1 MKFSYN
7 WIRELVPGLSMS
19 PVELARLI
27 TMKTAECEGVE
38 EFAPHLARVVAAR
51 VIEAHKL
58 EGTHLTRAIVDAGPL
73 LGRKQVICGA
83 PNCRAGMT
91 TAYVPDGVWL
101 GSKEIRRAVIHG
113 VASDGMLA
121 SGAELEINRD
131 HDGILE
137 FEAEPGEPVPGCFPD
152 SVIEVDNKSLTHRP
166 DLWGHHGMAREVAAI
181 TGQRL
186 FDPVDLALL
195 PPQGTETNPWK
206 AEIFDYDACPRYSAL
221 VFDNVKVG
229 PSPLWLQARLEAIG
243 LNPISNIVDVTNF
256 LLAGLSQPMHAFDA
270 AKLHGKT
277 IFVRHAKEGEVL
289 EALNGESYTLSPAN
303 LVIADAEG
311 AVALGGVIGGARSAI
326 GPSTTS
332 IVLES
337 ANFEATG
344 IRKTSSALKLR
355 TDASMRYEKA
365 QDPINTTRALA
376 RAIVLLEEVCPGIRL
391 VDGLVDNW
399 RGAAPTRV
407 IELPLDWLV
416 RKLGRSIEPAEVR
429 EILESLEFGVTEPAP
444 GVFSVTVPTWRA
456 TKDITIKDDL
466 LEEIGRMVGY
476 ATVPPTPPM
485 RPATPPWI
493 NKPRFFAHK
502 VREACAAQGFTETV
516 NYSFISEEMAQ
527 RFGFAPEAHLHVTN
541 PISSEQSLMRLS
553 LLPGIHRNILEN
565 AKRFDE
571 FRLFE
576 IGYEIHKSNGAATV
590 PYGAATV
597 RERCASASDARPTLP
612 TETPH
617 LMAAIYSKG
626 DGAAALY
633 ELKRLAECLMPGCEV
648 MPVESLHYEHPARSV
663 AISWRGETLGRIL
676 ELHPSLV
683 ETGRGSILDLDL
695 EQLFRLG
702 DAAKKYTPL
711 QRYPSTAFDLSVVAG
726 LRELAGVLRKKILA
740 AAGEC
745 CESVEYLYSYRGQ
758 PFPEDRQSLTYRVT
772 LTAPDRTLSSDE
784 ASAVRSAIIDA
795 LRAEGYEL
803 RV

>member
-7 WIRELVPGLSMS
+7 WIRELVPGLDMS
-19 PVELARLI
+19 PEELMRLV

-51 VIEAHKL
+51 VLEAHKL

-73 LGRKQVICGA
+73 LGTKQVICGA
-83 PNCRAGMT
+83 PNCRSGMT
-91 TAYVPDGVWL
+91 TAYVPDGVTL
-101 GSKEIRRAVIHG
+101 GAKEIRKVVIHG

-131 HDGILE
+131 HEGILE
-137 FEAEPGEPVPGCFPD
+137 FEAEPGDPVPGCVPD
-152 SVIEVDNKSLTHRP
+152 LVIEVDNKSLTHRP

-181 TGQRL
+181 SGQRVY
-186 FDPVDLALL
+186 DPVDLSLL
-195 PPQGTETNPWK
+195 PPLGNEWS
-206 AEIFDYDACPRYSAL
+206 AEILDYDACPRYSAL

-229 PSPLWLQARLEAIG
+229 PSPLWLQARLQSVG
-243 LNPISNIVDVTNF
+243 LNPISNIVDVTN
-256 LLAGLSQPMHAFDA
+256 LLLIGLSQPMHAFDA
-270 AKLHGKT
+270 DKLHGQT
-277 IFVRHAKEGEVL
+277 IYVRHAQDGEVL
-289 EALNGESYTLSPAN
+289 EALNGESYTLTPAN

-326 GPSTTS
+326 GPGTTR

-344 IRKTSSALKLR
+344 IRKTSSLHRLR

-376 RAIVLLEEVCPGIRL
+376 RAIVLLQEVCPGIRL
-391 VDGLVDNW
+391 VGGLLDNW
-399 RGAAPTRV
+399 RGATPQVV
-407 IELPLDWLV
+407 IDLPLEWLD
-416 RKLGRSIEPAEVR
+416 RKLGRPVEPAVVR
-429 EILESLEFGVTEPAP
+429 EILESLEFGVIEPTP
-444 GVFSVTVPTWRA
+444 GVFAVTVPTWRA
-456 TKDITIKDDL
+456 TKDVTIKDDL

-476 ATVPPTPPM
+476 VTVPPVPPL
-485 RPATPPWI
+485 RPATPPWF
-493 NKPRFFAHK
+493 NAPRMFQHK
-502 VREACAAQGFTETV
+502 LGEACAAQGFHETL
-516 NYSFISEEMAQ
+516 NYSFISEEMAR

-565 AKRFDE
+565 AKRCDE

-576 IGYEIHKSNGAATV
+576 IGNEIHKATE
-590 PYGAATV
+590 ANSTHEDTV
-597 RERCASASDARPTLP
+597 RGLKGLP
-612 TETPH
+612 LLPKEIPH

-626 DGAAALY
+626 DGAASLY

-648 MPVESLHYEHPARSV
+648 LPVESLPYEHPARSV
-663 AISWRGETLGRIL
+663 AVSWRGETIGRIF

-683 ETGRGSILDLDL
+683 ETGRAAILDLDL
-695 EQLFRLG
+695 DLLFHLG
-702 DAAKKYTPL
+702 EKPKHYTPL
-711 QRYPSTAFDLSVVAG
+711 QRYPSTAFDLSVIAG
-726 LRELAGVLRKKILA
+726 LRELAGVLRKQIVR

-745 CESVEYLYSYRGQ
+745 CDSVEYLYAYRGSPLAQ
-758 PFPEDRQSLTYRVT
+758 DKQSLTYRIT
-772 LTAPDRTLSSDE
+772 LTAPDRTLSSEE
-784 ASAVRSAIIDA
+784 ASEVRSAIIDA
-795 LRAEGYEL
+795 LRADGYEL

>member
-186 FDPVDLALL
+186 FDPVDLSLL
-195 PPQGTETNPWK
+195 PPQGTETNAWK
-206 AEIFDYDACPRYSAL
+206 AEILDLDACPRYSAL

-493 NKPRFFAHK
+493 NAPRFFAHK

-527 RFGFAPEAHLHVTN
+527 RFGFVPEAHLHVTN

-576 IGYEIHKSNGAATV
+576 IGFEIHKAEIPEAAL
-590 PYGAATV
+590 AAILGST
-597 RERCASASDARPTLP
+597 PPLP
-612 TETPH
+612 TEIPH

-626 DGAAALY
+626 DGAAPLY

>member
-1 MKFSYN
+1 
-7 WIRELVPGLSMS
+7 
-19 PVELARLI
+19 
-27 TMKTAECEGVE
+27 
-38 EFAPHLARVVAAR
+38 
-51 VIEAHKL
+51 
-58 EGTHLTRAIVDAGPL
+58 
-73 LGRKQVICGA
+73 
-83 PNCRAGMT
+83 
-91 TAYVPDGVWL
+91 
-101 GSKEIRRAVIHG
+101 
-113 VASDGMLA
+113 
-121 SGAELEINRD
+121 
-131 HDGILE
+131 
-137 FEAEPGEPVPGCFPD
+137 
-152 SVIEVDNKSLTHRP
+152 
-166 DLWGHHGMAREVAAI
+166 
-181 TGQRL
+181 
-186 FDPVDLALL
+186 
-195 PPQGTETNPWK
+195 
-206 AEIFDYDACPRYSAL
+206 
-221 VFDNVKVG
+221 
-229 PSPLWLQARLEAIG
+229 
-243 LNPISNIVDVTNF
+243 
-256 LLAGLSQPMHAFDA
+256 
-270 AKLHGKT
+270 
-277 IFVRHAKEGEVL
+277 
-289 EALNGESYTLSPAN
+289 
-303 LVIADAEG
+303 
-311 AVALGGVIGGARSAI
+311 
-326 GPSTTS
+326 
-332 IVLES
+332 
-337 ANFEATG
+337 
-344 IRKTSSALKLR
+344 
-355 TDASMRYEKA
+355 
-365 QDPINTTRALA
+365 
-376 RAIVLLEEVCPGIRL
+376 
-391 VDGLVDNW
+391 
-399 RGAAPTRV
+399 
-407 IELPLDWLV
+407 
-416 RKLGRSIEPAEVR
+416 
-429 EILESLEFGVTEPAP
+429 
-444 GVFSVTVPTWRA
+444 
-456 TKDITIKDDL
+456 
-466 LEEIGRMVGY
+466 
-476 ATVPPTPPM
+476 
-485 RPATPPWI
+485 
-493 NKPRFFAHK
+493 
-502 VREACAAQGFTETV
+502 
-516 NYSFISEEMAQ
+516 
-527 RFGFAPEAHLHVTN
+527 
-541 PISSEQSLMRLS
+541 MRLS